1 MVRFLD
7 LPREL
12 RDAIYTELLLSCR
25 PSPSLKNTQS
35 ATGWC
40 RVREPEG
47 PWENGCLIASQS
59 TPPTCASFLACN
71 RQINEEL
78 MQIIAR
84 ANRKWGLAACM
95 DCVEIDGTHYFTWLS
110 LPLVRTKKNKSPR
123 NGDEDRH
130 VWLSGFLSSWA
141 SLFLGGGTY
150 HHVVGNVAKTPAY
163 TTSIEQLRI
172 DIRLFTP
179 AKTGGLPPHD
189 QTAWEICAVLKHIFE
204 QGPDPIHRSRKVA
217 FIDEVVLNL
226 LPACLLGNTSQTSS
240 PDGSN
245 DMDHDI
251 YFKPESPIV
260 IISHELVNIW
270 QKIWTANDFNT
281 VDYQARYYRMLLEKI
296 NRVRVCVD
304 GKTFKTRELAV
315 ELERGRAEMRRIE
328 RR

>member
-1 MVRFLD
+1 MARFMN

-25 PSPSLKNTQS
+25 PRPSLEDTQS

-40 RVREPEG
+40 RIREPEG
-47 PWENGCLIASQS
+47 PWENGCSIASQG

-78 MQIIAR
+78 MQIIGSE
-84 ANRKWGLAACM
+84 NRKRQLAARM
-95 DCVEIDGTHYFTWLS
+95 DCVEIESTYYFTWLS
-110 LPLVRTKKNKSPR
+110 MPLVKTRKNNLPQK
-123 NGDEDRH
+123 GDEDKH
-130 VWLSGFLSSWA
+130 VWLSRVLSSWT
-141 SLFLGGGTY
+141 SLFPSTGTY
-150 HHVVGNVAKTPAY
+150 HHFVGNGVKTSAY

-172 DIRLFTP
+172 DIRLLTP
-179 AKTGGLPPHD
+179 AETGGLTPPD

-204 QGPDPIHRSRKVA
+204 QGPDPLNRSRKVA

-226 LPACLLGNTSQTSS
+226 LPGGLSRNTSQASS

-245 DMDHDI
+245 DA
-251 YFKPESPIV
+251 YSKPDSPNV
-260 IISHELVNIW
+260 IIGHELVNIW
-270 QKIWTANDFNT
+270 SKIWTANDFNT

-296 NRVRVCVD
+296 NRVRICMN